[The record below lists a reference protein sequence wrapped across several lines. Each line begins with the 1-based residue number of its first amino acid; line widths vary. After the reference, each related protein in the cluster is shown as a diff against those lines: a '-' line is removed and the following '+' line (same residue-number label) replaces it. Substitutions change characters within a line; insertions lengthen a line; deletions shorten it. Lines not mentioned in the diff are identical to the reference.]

1 MFAETRYRR
10 SISPNDQQMPRCNFH
25 AHKRTNMWIMLHLQ
39 YDNMRFS
46 QPRESDDHGLEG
58 IDRSWIVRRDQTVT
72 ANQSWSAR
80 CRVFALK
87 EASDLA
93 PAWTPFLHRGRT
105 LPVMEQNGPRNFHRG
120 E

>member
-1 MFAETRYRR
+1 
-10 SISPNDQQMPRCNFH
+10 
-25 AHKRTNMWIMLHLQ
+25 
-39 YDNMRFS
+39 MRFS

-58 IDRSWIVRRDQTVT
+58 IDRPWVVRRDQTVI

-93 PAWTPFLHRGRT
+93 PAWTPFLYRGRT